1 MIVYISTQLPKAS
14 LEATERGFSNL
25 FASYGD
31 DGGKMCKRWAR
42 DERE

>member
-25 FASYGD
+25 FAGYGD
-31 DGGKMCKRWAR
+31 DGGKNVQALGQR
-42 DERE
+42 